1 MSKEEFSEWVA
12 RKGGHI
18 TETGKC
24 CFCGKEYTDY
34 GYSTW
39 CVWTAEE
46 ENEAFGENKRCCAEC
61 NEKIVNEAR
70 RERVAAV
77 KQGKIENIL
86 QDFSEVIY
94 ERRSKGLVEGGESI
108 IRVYDNGLYRKILL
122 PREKYKGKKCKGER
136 KDIVYG
142 KELSVV
148 PKLLEFYRENQE
160 EIDSLPDRLKDP
172 YDDRIYSEES
182 IRFGKKLITG
192 PHIFGAPP
200 NEYYDEI
207 LEVKRTPE
215 KDAVVQQIRKLWKL
229 AQKIENGILEDEFPL
244 YKKEKDDRRKR
255 IARSLE
261 LSRKKYVESRHAH
274 A

>member
-1 MSKEEFSEWVA
+1 MSKEEFSKWVA

-148 PKLLEFYRENQE
+148 PKILEFYRENQE

>member
-1 MSKEEFSEWVA
+1 M
-12 RKGGHI
+12 
-18 TETGKC
+18 
-24 CFCGKEYTDY
+24 
-34 GYSTW
+34 
-39 CVWTAEE
+39 
-46 ENEAFGENKRCCAEC
+46 
-61 NEKIVNEAR
+61 
-70 RERVAAV
+70 
-77 KQGKIENIL
+77 

-122 PREKYKGKKCKGER
+122 PREKYKGKKIKGER

-215 KDAVVQQIRKLWKL
+215 KDAVVQQIKKLWKL

>member
-1 MSKEEFSEWVA
+1 MTKEEYD
-12 RKGGHI
+12 RLGHI
-18 TETGKC
+18 TETGNC
-24 CFCGKEYTDY
+24 CICGKEYTDY
-34 GYSTW
+34 GNSTW
-39 CVWTAEE
+39 GVWTAEE
-46 ENEAFGENKRCCAEC
+46 EHEAFGENKRCCAEC

-94 ERRSKGLVEGGESI
+94 ERRRKGLVEGGESI

-122 PREKYKGKKCKGER
+122 PRETYKGKKYKGER

-148 PKLLEFYRENQE
+148 TRLQEFYRENQE
-160 EIDSLPDRLKDP
+160 EIDSLSDRLNDP
-172 YDDRIYSEES
+172 YDDRIYNEAS

-192 PHIFGAPP
+192 DSIFGAPP

-215 KDAVVQQIRKLWKL
+215 KDAVVQQKRKLWKL
-229 AQKIENGILEDEFPL
+229 AQKIENEILEDEFPL
-244 YKKEKDDRRKR
+244 YKKEQDDFRKR
-255 IARSLE
+255 VARNRERYS
-261 LSRKKYVESRHAH
+261 KK
-274 A
+274 